1 MSPLRYGAILRK
13 RLKIKLSILNRVKL
27 QRKSLELRL
36 LNRAVTF
43 QIREWYGRLGN
54 NIQQILLAIMHA
66 ESFMGIVE
74 IAEQQLAIQGL
85 DEFFSPLL
93 YDFSEGKPIAGVY
106 RSNFYFFD
114 GFAFSVGRRLRLHC
128 IEGFLR
134 RDSLLSAAYV
144 HSHLH
149 RVCEQYLRPHLRS
162 DSHPTLTVNESVLVL
177 HLRGGDVANL
187 QSALYATN
195 PLCYYQFLS
204 SMYREVLV
212 VAEPGPVHPLLN
224 RIRGL
229 FSDCKVVSGST
240 LADFELLRSARFLAS
255 SGVGTFSVAAAL
267 LSEKLQRFYCSSAY
281 LNEHLNP
288 AMLDSKR
295 VDVVEYKMKGYLD
308 LWHQTTNRLDL
319 LMHYHP

>member
-1 MSPLRYGAILRK
+1 MRERLR
-13 RLKIKLSILNRVKL
+13 IKLSILNRLKL
-27 QRKSLELRL
+27 YRQSLELRL
-36 LNRAVTF
+36 LPQVVNF
-43 QIREWYGRLGN
+43 QIRDWYGRLGN
-54 NIQQILLAIMHA
+54 NVQQILIAVMHA
-66 ESFMGIVE
+66 ESYGGIVE
-74 IAEQQLAIQGL
+74 ITEQQLATQGL
-85 DEFFSPLL
+85 NEFFTPLL
-93 YDFSEGKPIAGVY
+93 YDFSNGKPITKIY
-106 RSNFYFFD
+106 RSNFFFFD
-114 GFAFSVGRRLRLHC
+114 GFAFSLGQHLRLHC
-128 IEGFLR
+128 VEGFLR

-149 RVCEQYLRPHLRS
+149 RVCEQYLRSHLRS
-162 DSHPTLTVNESVLVL
+162 APSYTLNVSESVLVL
-177 HLRGGDVANL
+177 HLRSGDVANL

-204 SMYREVLV
+204 SMHREVAL

-288 AMLDSKR
+288 AMLDPKR

-308 LWHQTTNRLDL
+308 LWHQSSNRLDWL
-319 LMHYHP
+319 IHDHH